1 MIKKFTYCEFMDFI
15 KCICF
20 ILLGYFIVSN
30 MNSTVQSNEEINQ
43 YKYV

>member
-15 KCICF
+15 KCICL

-30 MNSTVQSNEEINQ
+30 MNSTEQSNEEYIEYQ
-43 YKYV
+43 YV